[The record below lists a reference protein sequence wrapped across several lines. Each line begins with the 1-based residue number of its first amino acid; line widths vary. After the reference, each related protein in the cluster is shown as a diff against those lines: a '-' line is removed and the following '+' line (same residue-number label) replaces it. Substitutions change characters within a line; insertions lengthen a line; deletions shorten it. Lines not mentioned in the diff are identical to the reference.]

1 MNKEYTDI
9 DRKNDFNFFLT
20 HYNEF
25 YEMFKNAINNP
36 NLLKEINKVS
46 KEYLNTLSWQN
57 TGKECVEILKNLK

>member
-1 MNKEYTDI
+1 MKKIIT
-9 DRKNDFNFFLT
+9 
-20 HYNEF
+20 
-25 YEMFKNAINNP
+25 AINNP